1 MKLLG
6 LGEGGFEATALFG
19 ENVNEDGHVGVPGEF
34 QVFLQRL
41 KVVSIHRSEIAQ
53 AEFFKQGRLDKKV
66 LRLAFPL
73 MIDAIHAFTGG
84 EALKE
89 ALDVVVQLVVS
100 GIGAEAVKVG
110 GDSADVLGDGPLVV
124 VEDDDQSLR

>member
-6 LGEGGFEATALFG
+6 LGEGGFEAPALFG

-34 QVFLQRL
+34 QVLLQRL
-41 KVVSIHRSEIAQ
+41 KVVSIHRPEIAQ
-53 AEFFKQGRLDKKV
+53 AEFFKQGRLDKEV

-73 MIDAIHAFTGG
+73 MINAVQAFAGG
-84 EALKE
+84 EALEE

-100 GIGAEAVKVG
+100 RTGAEAVKVS
-110 GDSADVLGDGPLVV
+110 GDSADVLGDGPLVI
-124 VEDDDQSLR
+124 VEDDDQALG